1 MSDILNSTNVI
12 QADINILYFP
22 LASCANPGV
31 PPNGKRVGK
40 DFHHGQV
47 VRFFCKRTYKLE
59 GVSSLTC
66 FDGNWSNGMP
76 RCRGIRYLKV
86 KRNGACGCFH
96 SNFRIALNN
105 LKCTLQP
112 VYAFAIIQ
120 SETRYF
126 AENIIRY

>member
-47 VRFFCKRTYKLE
+47 VRFFCKRTYELE
-59 GVSSLTC
+59 GMSSLTC
-66 FDGNWSNGMP
+66 FDGNWSNRLP
-76 RCRGIRYLKV
+76 HCRGIRYDNNHCVRNKTCFPCLHSLV
-86 KRNGACGCFH
+86 KTEAN
-96 SNFRIALNN
+96 
-105 LKCTLQP
+105 
-112 VYAFAIIQ
+112 VW
-120 SETRYF
+120 
-126 AENIIRY
+126 ENSRADQ